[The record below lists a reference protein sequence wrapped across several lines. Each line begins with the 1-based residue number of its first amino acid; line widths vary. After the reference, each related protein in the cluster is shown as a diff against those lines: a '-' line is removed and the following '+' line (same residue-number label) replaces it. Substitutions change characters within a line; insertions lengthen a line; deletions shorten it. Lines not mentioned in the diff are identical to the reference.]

1 MATLSQPLI
10 ATEPLSLAIAMQRKQ
25 WIKGLWDKLTRF
37 DLPIKFATDHPPDA
51 GQRKIWVQSRRPCS
65 SPWWSQF
72 GNLAANSGPIAQ
84 PPVCSAFYPA
94 LDFVRAVAY
103 ADWLGA
109 VGIWSATGRC
119 HLGRARVDKHAEEKH
134 NCPICGTIVPHCG
147 VSIEIDGSPL
157 T

>member
-1 MATLSQPLI
+1 MVTLSQPLI

-119 HLGRARVDKHAEEKH
+119 HLGRARALTCTRKRS
-134 NCPICGTIVPHCG
+134 TIARYVEQLYRMAAFRSKSTDRP
-147 VSIEIDGSPL
+147 
-157 T
+157 